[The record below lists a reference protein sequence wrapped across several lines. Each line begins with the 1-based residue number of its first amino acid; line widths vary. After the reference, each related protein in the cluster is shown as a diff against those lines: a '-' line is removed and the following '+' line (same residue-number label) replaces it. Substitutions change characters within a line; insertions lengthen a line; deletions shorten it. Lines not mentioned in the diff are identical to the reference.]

1 MVLWHEK
8 SSTDS
13 EAYENLNGINN
24 LEQDGENSMDS
35 RAYDI
40 HEKPQRNQ
48 RVTMDSSEIGLGLLC
63 NALKQNKKISD
74 TN

>member
-1 MVLWHEK
+1 
-8 SSTDS
+8 
-13 EAYENLNGINN
+13 
-24 LEQDGENSMDS
+24 MDS

-48 RVTMDSSEIGLGLLC
+48 RVTTDSSEIRLGLLC
-63 NALKQNKKISD
+63 NALKHNKKISD